1 MNKIECTLAELMN
14 MLVTTQKSIQTSKGK
29 EVALIANSSKTRRKG
44 NKKGKT
50 SVVKPRGG
58 IAKYKG
64 KAMMREEQDK
74 RKCFFC
80 QGEGHWKR
88 NCPKFLESLKTKGK
102 GKDGEGETFSSL
114 YASKCSNSST
124 NT

>member
-1 MNKIECTLAELMN
+1 

-29 EVALIANSSKTRRKG
+29 QERQKERHSSKTRRKG
-44 NKKGKT
+44 KKKGKK

-58 IAKYKG
+58 IAKFKG

-74 RKCFFC
+74 RKYFFC
-80 QGEGHWKR
+80 QGDGHWKR

-114 YASKCSNSST
+114 YASKCSNSSS
-124 NT
+124 NA